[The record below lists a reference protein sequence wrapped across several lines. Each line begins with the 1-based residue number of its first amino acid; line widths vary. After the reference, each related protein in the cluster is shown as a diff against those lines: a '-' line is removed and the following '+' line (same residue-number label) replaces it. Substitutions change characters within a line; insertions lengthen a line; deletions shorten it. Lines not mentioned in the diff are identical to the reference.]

1 VQRPVG
7 EARLIRLLSEAG
19 VVASEEAGQEAVCR
33 LDVRDAG
40 EGELDDQTVLE
51 GAPEA
56 FDPALCLGGVGGDGH
71 DAELFQ
77 RPAELGRLP
86 AALQLLVDGPGSR
99 GVVLEDGMAVVV
111 ELQRDAVRPQH
122 LSEEEEVALGV
133 LLLAKECCYHLASGV
148 VNGAEEADLGLV
160 WAQPVV
166 EAAVYLQE
174 HSFLGSAVPMAA
186 MSGWSA
192 LVLGL
197 LSRLAAEAL
206 VRRVREIEGMIPAT
220 EKAIGEA
227 RHLGADVD
235 EAARMLE
242 KAKVA
247 LQRGEHVLAV
257 ELVQRA
263 ERSTMQSQHYQIQRA
278 MELRLRQIERAQ
290 KLVNYLVP
298 IADEAAG
305 YDMPIEDVRRFLADA
320 RDVLDQGDYVNGTV
334 LAKQAEERLRGIVPH
349 LAEERLKRGITKPP
363 AGRCGTCDSGD
374 VAFLDDGW
382 SRCNACGASWRWRA
396 PSGLWERFRSLLRE

>member
-1 VQRPVG
+1 MQRPVG

-40 EGELDDQTVLE
+40 EGELDDQTVQE

-206 VRRVREIEGMIPAT
+206 HTRPA
-220 EKAIGEA
+220 EDDALVAE
-227 RHLGADVD
+227 
-235 EAARMLE
+235 EQFLE
-242 KAKVA
+242 VA
-247 LQRGEHVLAV
+247 VVAGG
-257 ELVQRA
+257 
-263 ERSTMQSQHYQIQRA
+263 I
-278 MELRLRQIERAQ
+278 
-290 KLVNYLVP
+290 
-298 IADEAAG
+298 AAG
-305 YDMPIEDVRRFLADA
+305 AQLHHLRPKVVAETVGRRSAA
-320 RDVLDQGDYVNGTV
+320 VTV
-334 LAKQAEERLRGIVPH
+334 HEGP
-349 LAEERLKRGITKPP
+349 
-363 AGRCGTCDSGD
+363 
-374 VAFLDDGW
+374 
-382 SRCNACGASWRWRA
+382 
-396 PSGLWERFRSLLRE
+396 RSLLDESLAQTSDVASGQAQCAGRLLH